1 MKVLKSNFLANFPG
15 RIIVSKNESNAHWQQ
30 NDYKGFAPNVDWDTV
45 DFKKSPAIQELPVI
59 SAICEPL
66 EGETVKVKNGKIKIR
81 GELSNTA
88 LVSHYVSLCVLV

>member
-1 MKVLKSNFLANFPG
+1 MNIKVLKNNFVSNFPG
-15 RIIVSKNESNAHWQQ
+15 RIIVSKDESNAHWQQ

-81 GELSNTA
+81 GE
-88 LVSHYVSLCVLV
+88 

>member
-1 MKVLKSNFLANFPG
+1 MKSIVFPANINHITIKELKNNFISNFPG
-15 RIIVSKNESNAHWQQ
+15 RIIVSKDESNAHWQQ

-81 GELSNTA
+81 GE
-88 LVSHYVSLCVLV
+88 